1 MLLENKKCLITGA
14 TGGIGRAICDT
25 FLKNGAELF
34 ITNITQQSLMDYK
47 EELLQKY
54 PNAKINYKTCN
65 LADKESIYE
74 LVKTANETMNGIDV
88 LVGNAGMNIDNLT
101 IKMTDE
107 QWQKVIDVN
116 LTANFILSRECIKI
130 MIKKRYGKI
139 VNMASVVGL
148 TGNIGQVNYSASKSG
163 LIAMTKC
170 IAQEYAS
177 RNITANC
184 VAPGFIDTPM
194 TQAVSQEAKNIMFEK
209 IPMKKLGST
218 TDVANAVLF
227 LSSDLSS
234 YITGETLSV
243 NGGMLMS

>member
-14 TGGIGRAICDT
+14 TGGIGRAVCDT

-34 ITNITQQSLMDYK
+34 ITNITQQSLIDYK

-65 LADKESIYE
+65 LTDKESIYE
-74 LVKTANETMNGIDV
+74 LVKTANETMDGIDV
-88 LVGNAGMNIDNLT
+88 LVGNAGMNMDNLT

-243 NGGMLMS
+243 NGGMLMR

>member
-14 TGGIGRAICDT
+14 TGGIGRAVCDT

-34 ITNITQQSLMDYK
+34 ITNITQQSLIDYK

-65 LADKESIYE
+65 LTDKESIYE
-74 LVKTANETMNGIDV
+74 LVKTANETMDGIDV
-88 LVGNAGMNIDNLT
+88 LVGNAGMNMDNLT

-184 VAPGFIDTPM
+184 IAPGFIDTPM
-194 TQAVSQEAKNIMFEK
+194 TQAMSQEAKDIIFEK

-243 NGGMLMS
+243 NGGMLMR

>member
-34 ITNITQQSLMDYK
+34 ITNITQQSLIDYK

-65 LADKESIYE
+65 LTEKESIYE

-88 LVGNAGMNIDNLT
+88 LVGNAGMNMDNLT

-130 MIKKRYGKI
+130 MIKKHYGKI
-139 VNMASVVGL
+139 VNMASVIGL
-148 TGNIGQVNYSASKSG
+148 SGNIGQVNYSASKSG

-194 TQAVSQEAKNIMFEK
+194 TQAMSQEAKNIVFDR

-243 NGGMLMS
+243 NGGMLMR

>member
-34 ITNITQQSLMDYK
+34 ITNITQQSLIDYK

-65 LADKESIYE
+65 LTDKESIYE
-74 LVKTANETMNGIDV
+74 LVKTANETMDGIDV
-88 LVGNAGMNIDNLT
+88 LVGNAGMNMDNLT

-184 VAPGFIDTPM
+184 IAPGFIDTPM
-194 TQAVSQEAKNIMFEK
+194 TQAMSQEAKDIIFEK

-243 NGGMLMS
+243 NGGMLMR

>member
-1 MLLENKKCLITGA
+1 
-14 TGGIGRAICDT
+14 
-25 FLKNGAELF
+25 
-34 ITNITQQSLMDYK
+34 
-47 EELLQKY
+47 
-54 PNAKINYKTCN
+54 
-65 LADKESIYE
+65 
-74 LVKTANETMNGIDV
+74 
-88 LVGNAGMNIDNLT
+88 
-101 IKMTDE
+101 MTDE

-139 VNMASVVGL
+139 VNMASVIGL
-148 TGNIGQVNYSASKSG
+148 MGNIGQVNYSASKSG